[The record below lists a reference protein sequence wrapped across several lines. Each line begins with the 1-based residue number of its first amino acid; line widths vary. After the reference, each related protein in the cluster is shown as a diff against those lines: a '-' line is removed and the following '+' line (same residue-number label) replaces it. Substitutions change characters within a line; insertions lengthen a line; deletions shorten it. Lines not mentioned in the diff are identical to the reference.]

1 MSDVRWHKL
10 YVELRPFGDYNI
22 YEEINVVESIAW
34 TLHKK
39 RSKSSPWYRFDG
51 SHYELLIPNLTDR
64 DIEVLDS
71 LGYNLFKSDISR
83 STRRMLYT
91 KLKKP
96 KK

>member
-10 YVELRPFGDYNI
+10 YVDLQRFGDDNI
-22 YEEINVVESIAW
+22 YEEIAVVESIAW

-39 RSKSSPWYRFDG
+39 RLKSSPWYRING
-51 SHYELLIPNLTDR
+51 SYYELLIPNLTDR

-83 STRRMLYT
+83 STRRHLYT